1 MRTFD
6 VPACV
11 WVAVALSIHSNTSRC
26 VLFALRSLRKLL
38 KIKKWQVFGG
48 SWGSCLGL
56 TYAESVSLRACL
68 PACLFSTRLTSTLT
82 LTILLAKFDCRGV
95 CLRFSGKASRGGD

>member
-11 WVAVALSIHSNTSRC
+11 GVAVALRIHNNTSRC

-68 PACLFSTRLTSTLT
+68 PACLFLYTPDVDTDTHDSVGQIRLPRRVSSFLGES
-82 LTILLAKFDCRGV
+82 IQRW
-95 CLRFSGKASRGGD
+95 